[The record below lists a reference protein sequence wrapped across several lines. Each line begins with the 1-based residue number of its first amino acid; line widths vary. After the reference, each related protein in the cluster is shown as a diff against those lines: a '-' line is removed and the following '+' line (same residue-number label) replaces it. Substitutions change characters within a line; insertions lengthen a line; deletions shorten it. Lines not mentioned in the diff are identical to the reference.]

1 MTNESRNQ
9 LLDLVADAFENSP
22 KFKSSFSPNT
32 VDFSAY
38 ADVASAVFDE
48 TGVAYEQ
55 NYTKKLDDGSTK
67 TTYVQG
73 FKAIFGEYSID
84 WSTSVNGDR
93 LVLYKNSDS
102 PNAMLNSLSNKLLL
116 RLAKK

>member
-1 MTNESRNQ
+1 MTQETRNQ
-9 LLDLVADAFENSP
+9 LLDLVADAFDNSP

-32 VDFSAY
+32 VDFSQY
-38 ADVASAVFDE
+38 ADVAGAIFDDC
-48 TGVAYEQ
+48 GVDYEQ
-55 NYTKKLDDGSTK
+55 NYTKKLEDGSSK
-67 TTYVQG
+67 TTHVKG
-73 FKAIFGEYSID
+73 FKAEFGEYCID

-102 PNAMLNSLSNKLLL
+102 PNAMLNSLSTKLLL